1 MARKKKSLES
11 KLGSWTDQA
20 ALTGTASRPAKR
32 SPAKRSPSGSES
44 TQPKRENYLVSHS
57 LIDRLADAAQQHGVP
72 QNEVVGYLLT
82 WALDQLEAGKLTLPT
97 R

>member
-20 ALTGTASRPAKR
+20 TLTGKATRESKR
-32 SPAKRSPSGSES
+32 SS
-44 TQPKRENYLVSHS
+44 TRTENKPPKRENYLVSHS
-57 LIDRLADAAQQHGVP
+57 LIDRLADAAQQHNMQ

-82 WALDQLEAGKLTLPT
+82 WALDQVEAGNLTLPA

>member
-20 ALTGTASRPAKR
+20 TLTGTKTKTREHKR
-32 SPAKRSPSGSES
+32 NTTPSES
-44 TQPKRENYLVSHS
+44 ASPKRENYLVSHS
-57 LIDRLADAAQQHGVP
+57 LIDRLADAAQQHNMQ

-82 WALDQLEAGKLTLPT
+82 WGLDQLESGDLTLPT

>member
-20 ALTGTASRPAKR
+20 TLTGTATDETKR
-32 SPAKRSPSGSES
+32 ATKRASVRSES
-44 TQPKRENYLVSHS
+44 KPPKRENYLVSHS
-57 LIDRLADAAQQHGVP
+57 LIDRLADAAQQHNMQ

-82 WALDQLEAGKLTLPT
+82 SALDQLEAGDLTLPT
-97 R
+97 G

>member
-20 ALTGTASRPAKR
+20 TLTETTTREKKRKTKRAPAQ
-32 SPAKRSPSGSES
+32 SENKP
-44 TQPKRENYLVSHS
+44 PKRENYLGSHS
-57 LIDRLADAAQQHGVP
+57 LIDRLADAAQQHNMQ
-72 QNEVVGYLLT
+72 QNEVVSYLLT
-82 WALDQLEAGKLTLPT
+82 WALDQVDAGNVTLPT